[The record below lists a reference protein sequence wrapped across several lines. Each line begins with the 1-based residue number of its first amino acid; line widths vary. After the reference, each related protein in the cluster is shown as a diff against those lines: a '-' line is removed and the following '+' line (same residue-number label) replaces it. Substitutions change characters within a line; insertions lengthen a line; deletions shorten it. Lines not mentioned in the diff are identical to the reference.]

1 MHKIYVGCDVSKA
14 KIDFSIFIDDKFVS
28 HREIENSIEALNE
41 FITFVGKFSD
51 SYNKEQAGSEIIFAA
66 EYTGIYN
73 NFLLNALFSKDLKIA
88 LLHPFSI
95 RSMGGINRDKNDKID
110 SKRIAEYAM
119 RFYDKLQF
127 VKPKSASIEE
137 LKALNS
143 MRSLLVKSLAMYNQS
158 LGESQIFHS
167 SKVLK
172 SLESIS
178 KNTVDSLNKD
188 IKKIDKEIALIIKND
203 AELFKTLK
211 LLTSVPGIGKVTAA
225 ELIIYTENFSKFENA
240 KKLGS
245 YCGVVPFER
254 SSGIF
259 KGKGKV
265 SKKANKSL
273 KTLLHLGA
281 LSTIRSTSHYA
292 DYYNRRVQEGKNP
305 MSVLN
310 AIRNKMIK
318 TAFAVVKK
326 GKPYSKEYT
335 YSVAS

>member
-14 KIDFSIFIDDKFVS
+14 KIDFSIFIDEKFIS

-41 FITFVGKFSD
+41 FINFMGEFSD
-51 SYNKEQAGSEIIFAA
+51 NYNKEQVSSEIIFAA

-73 NFLLNALFSKDLKIA
+73 NFLLSTIFARDLKIT

-95 RSMGGINRDKNDKID
+95 RSMGGINREKNDKID

-127 VKPKSASIEE
+127 AKPKSDSIEE

-167 SKVLK
+167 GKVVK
-172 SLESIS
+172 ALESVS
-178 KNTVDSLNKD
+178 KNTVDSLNNG
-188 IKKIDKEIALIIKND
+188 INEIDKEIALIIKND
-203 AELFKTLK
+203 AELHKTLK
-211 LLTSVPGIGKVTAA
+211 LLTSVPGIGKVTAT
-225 ELIIYTENFSKFENA
+225 ELIIYTENFSKFDNA

-259 KGKGKV
+259 KGKSRV

-281 LSTIRSTSHYA
+281 LSTIRSTSQYA

-318 TAFAVVKK
+318 TAFAVVKS
-326 GKPYSKEYT
+326 GKPYNKEYT